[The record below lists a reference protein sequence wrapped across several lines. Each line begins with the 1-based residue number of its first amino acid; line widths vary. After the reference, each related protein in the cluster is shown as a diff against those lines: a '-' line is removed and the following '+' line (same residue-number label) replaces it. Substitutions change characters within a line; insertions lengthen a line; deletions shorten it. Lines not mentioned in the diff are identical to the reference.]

1 MHTFTGPTLIN
12 SSQLDQ
18 LLLIG
23 SHAGVIYFRLFKYI
37 QQHTAGF
44 TEQLAPH
51 LQRPVL
57 HLYVVSR
64 CTNCRFLIVDSSL
77 CMSFYYHMYGTS
89 IGSLEVIA
97 YSSAG
102 TQVLFSQ
109 SSDQGNKWYYQE
121 VHIANLDNV
130 KVSFGSITHVY
141 ELIN

>member
-1 MHTFTGPTLIN
+1 M
-12 SSQLDQ
+12 D
-18 LLLIG
+18 LLLCPRVDMLIH
-23 SHAGVIYFRLFKYI
+23 SDTLTWF

-44 TEQLAPH
+44 TEQFAPH
-51 LQRPVL
+51 LLRLVQ
-57 HLYVVSR
+57 HLYIVSK
-64 CTNCRFLIVDSSL
+64 CSNCRFLIVDSSL

>member
-1 MHTFTGPTLIN
+1 
-12 SSQLDQ
+12 
-18 LLLIG
+18 
-23 SHAGVIYFRLFKYI
+23 
-37 QQHTAGF
+37 
-44 TEQLAPH
+44 
-51 LQRPVL
+51 
-57 HLYVVSR
+57 
-64 CTNCRFLIVDSSL
+64 
-77 CMSFYYHMYGTS
+77 MSFYYHVYGTS

-109 SSDQGNKWYYQE
+109 SSDQGNRWYYQD